1 MKTKVFFSSEGRSN
15 QGVRQGWRSKHN
27 KGIGLTRNDCNNKSN
42 DGKYCT
48 RAYKVAPFIQKKYM
62 RWHLLQYPL
71 EKISTISAKG
81 MGEVK
86 RKETEGEKQCAV
98 I

>member
-1 MKTKVFFSSEGRSN
+1 
-15 QGVRQGWRSKHN
+15 
-27 KGIGLTRNDCNNKSN
+27 
-42 DGKYCT
+42 
-48 RAYKVAPFIQKKYM
+48 M